1 MNRQVDVVI
10 VGAGPVGLL
19 LAIELKLGGAGVI
32 VLERL
37 TAPNLGIK
45 APSVGP
51 LGAEALLRRGMGP
64 QLAEAE
70 DRTFVAMGPAGVEMR
85 ARLSRFRGHFAL
97 LPIRSDAQGEPE
109 RRMRWVDQQGLEAI
123 LGERA
128 AALDIEV
135 RRGCEVT
142 RFEQHEDGVEVGWT
156 SPTGS
161 DHARCSWLVGCDG
174 GRSPI
179 RKMAGF
185 AFSGAPPSLTMYQA
199 VLDLDHPERLP
210 RGVTR
215 MSEGVLVNG
224 PRPRRLGLHD
234 FSGPPADREA
244 PVTREEVED
253 VLRRISGA
261 DVRVT
266 AIEQANRWSDLT
278 RLVDTYR
285 RDRVLLA
292 GDAAHVHS
300 PLGGQGLSLGLV
312 DAANLG
318 WKLAAVVRGDKPDSL
333 LDSYTCE
340 RRPVAEAVLA
350 NTLAQVAIMRPD
362 PRSNAMRDIFAKLM
376 EFDDV
381 NGHVDGLMSG
391 LATRYDLGSQRDAV
405 GRLTGDRPVDAADVR
420 TSLFAEMADGD
431 GILLDT
437 SPDGRAAGFAVG
449 FTRVRCLSPETG
461 PSMLIRPDGCIA
473 WAADAGET
481 AGLADALERW
491 FAPVAL
497 RQGDLEGAASGF
509 LECRA
514 E

>member
-1 MNRQVDVVI
+1 MGLSRQASSDVVV

-19 LAIELKLGGAGVI
+19 LAIELTLGGADVI

-37 TAPNLGIK
+37 SAPNLGIK

-51 LGAEALLRRGMGP
+51 LGAEAMERRGMGAA
-64 QLAEAE
+64 LAEAE
-70 DRTFVAMGPAGVEMR
+70 DRTFAAMGQAGEAMR
-85 ARLSRFRGHFAL
+85 ARMFRSRGHFAL
-97 LPIRSDAQGEPE
+97 LPIRSDVEPE
-109 RRMRWVDQQGLEAI
+109 RRMRWVDQQSLEAI

-128 AALDIEV
+128 AALNIEV

-142 RFEQHEDGVEVGWT
+142 HFKEHAQGVAVGWIA
-156 SPTGS
+156 PTGP

-174 GRSPI
+174 GRSSI
-179 RKMAGF
+179 RKLAGF
-185 AFSGAPPSLTMYQA
+185 AFTGAPPSLTMYQC

-210 RGVTR
+210 RYVTR
-215 MSEGVLVNG
+215 TSEGVLING
-224 PRPRRLGLHD
+224 PRPRRIGLHD

-244 PVTREEVED
+244 PVTREEVEA

-266 AIEQANRWSDLT
+266 AIEQANRFTDT
-278 RLVDTYR
+278 ARLVDTYR
-285 RDRVLLA
+285 QGRVLLA

-300 PLGGQGLSLGLV
+300 PVGGQGLSLGLV

-333 LDSYTCE
+333 LDSYTSE

-350 NTLAQVAIMRPD
+350 NTLAQIALMRPD
-362 PRSNAMRDIFAKLM
+362 PRSNAMRDIFATLL
-376 EFDDV
+376 ELDDV
-381 NGHVDGLMSG
+381 NVHIDGLMSG
-391 LATRYDLGSQRDAV
+391 LSTRYDLGSLRAEV
-405 GRLTGDRPVDAADVR
+405 GRLTGDRVVGGADVR

-437 SPDGRAAGFAVG
+437 SPDGRAAGLVSG
-449 FTRVRCLSPETG
+449 FTHVRCVRADTG

-473 WAADAGET
+473 WVGDAGDV
-481 AGLADALERW
+481 AGLVDALERW
-491 FAPVAL
+491 FAP
-497 RQGDLEGAASGF
+497 AAPRPDGM
-509 LECRA
+509 E